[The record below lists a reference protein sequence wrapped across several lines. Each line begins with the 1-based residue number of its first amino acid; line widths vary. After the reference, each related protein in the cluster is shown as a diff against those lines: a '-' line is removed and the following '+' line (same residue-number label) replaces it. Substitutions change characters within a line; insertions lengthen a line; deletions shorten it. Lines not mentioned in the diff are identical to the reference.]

1 MDAGQVHVEVK
12 RLGTAD
18 YPNPARTRIAYML
31 ALLMCG
37 YTHLTE
43 PVTINMPHYTVY
55 APHVTNKDI
64 GGNGFGQLPSSSA

>member
-18 YPNPARTRIAYML
+18 YPNPARTRIADML
-31 ALLMCG
+31 ASLMCG

-43 PVTINMPHYTVY
+43 PVTINMPRYTLY
-55 APHVTNKDI
+55 TPHVTTKI
-64 GGNGFGQLPSSSA
+64 LAAMVSVSLPSSA